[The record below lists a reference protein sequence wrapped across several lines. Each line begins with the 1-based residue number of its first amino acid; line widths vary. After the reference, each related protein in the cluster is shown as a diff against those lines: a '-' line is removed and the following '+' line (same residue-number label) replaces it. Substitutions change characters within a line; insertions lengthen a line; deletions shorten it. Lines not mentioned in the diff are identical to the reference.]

1 MEEALS
7 NFESSARMPS
17 HDVARRSDASPSNR
31 SDVIGPSALWSLSS
45 DRHVSLTHLAHGV
58 AQLVKG
64 MLVLNRIW
72 LIASADAMC
81 HSPWPITYARICP
94 RCL

>member
-17 HDVARRSDASPSNR
+17 HDVVTRRRNR